1 MTKGSVPSTKS
12 SAQFTTLS
20 TALRRVPYFSRRG
33 KRERRENLLRSLW
46 RTPRTRRSHNS
57 SAGDSQSQVSESSPR
72 TSYLRN
78 FALTTT
84 PFVSL
89 ATRRRGKRAT
99 IKVRH
104 LPRTQGQRKALRA
117 LSLSLHEAGASS
129 ASFTQRLSRQLES
142 AARPVVR
149 SDNATSSGSSRREI
163 RDSIHQQA
171 FRALPPSWLR

>member
-1 MTKGSVPSTKS
+1 VQIGSST
-12 SAQFTTLS
+12 QFTTLS

-46 RTPRTRRSHNS
+46 RTPRVTRRTNSNTGATQNS
-57 SAGDSQSQVSESSPR
+57 SNESSPR
-72 TSYLRN
+72 TSYLRT
-78 FALTTT
+78 FTHTTT

-99 IKVRH
+99 IKVIH

-117 LSLSLHEAGASS
+117 LSLSLHETGASS
-129 ASFTQRLSRQLES
+129 ASFTQRLSRQLER
-142 AARPVVR
+142 AARSPVRADGV
-149 SDNATSSGSSRREI
+149 SSSSGSSRREL
-163 RDSIHQQA
+163 RDAIHQQA